1 MARRFLMILTNHN
14 LPQIWQAKKAEPST
28 INEKTIADF
37 ARVVEY
43 TGILAASGS
52 TAEPPGDAPA

>member
-37 ARVVEY
+37 TRVLDDQEIEY
-43 TGILAASGS
+43 RKPQPDS
-52 TAEPPGDAPA
+52 ED